1 MDSRSRITTSGA
13 SHRMNRPN
21 CSCEDCQI
29 HFEYETQTLTPASE
43 FTRTLND
50 DEVRSL
56 LSGFIN
62 DAIIARASLK
72 NTLENHGDTIMSR
85 WKKMSQ
91 VKRRAVLEQIQPPI
105 ANETAVDMQCL
116 YNSSV
121 THLGNRD
128 SVMRKQFLLP
138 WLSINRLTSSVSALF
153 ALLHVRTEYHP
164 HEWASFDTDQLSQ
177 PWKHEYLKLEN
188 SDKSISMEEACYGS
202 IVQRDHD
209 AVSRNVLDFPQASS
223 VLEAQAHLMT
233 LLCKIVG
240 GILHGADTS
249 IIHGCSRWNS
259 QIASGCKHV
268 GKVENWSTYIN
279 QPFSKPVGEGLDY
292 ITSLVRSRIEETED
306 HFYSLQAKPAY
317 FRRHIK
323 HIFNN
328 MEAEAKLGDVLFS
341 ECTVLFSLQ
350 ECEQKC
356 IELKNLLDDEEPLP
370 EDGDRL
376 RKAQVQALV
385 RLEMDISRKLRYD
398 TSTLHLYMIKS
409 AEFKYFFHD
418 EKTLFQEGMPIY
430 AARCRMRQIYQRDP
444 LACYLVHL
452 GRLEVEE
459 CQQFGAADLLA
470 ALERHLQNN
479 PGELKRVSRDMMRS
493 VSTIAAFSE
502 ARHHLRLSRHSSSWS
517 WMTEI
522 YEKEKKAHEKR
533 MACKK
538 CRWLCSKVHP
548 ELKSGRES
556 ERASER
562 ASSSFEKVGQLLL
575 SEFYNRPA
583 PSGPKNMARLQE
595 SRFQREG
602 IAFFWETMR
611 VGLRNSGLARSVR
624 CEAMRRT
631 LAALSVHLTAEYAEV
646 IQKEEASFTEIA
658 GIGSEPSP
666 FVSFCSSSSNDCK
679 PVIEVVT
686 ASDKIKTRGTERAG
700 SESAAENNS
709 TTEKPI
715 AKKRAVPKYYLEIF
729 HLMFP
734 MSSEERCRTIKW
746 DEFVH
751 SVNHAGCIVS
761 SCGGSAVRFE
771 LHDTADDQG
780 TTISKTI
787 IFHRPHPVSKID
799 PIMLRSEIGRR
810 LTRRFGWTREH
821 FVLAGE
827 DQTPGETTK
836 TTGEEI

>member
-1 MDSRSRITTSGA
+1 MDSCSRITTSGA

-21 CSCEDCQI
+21 CPCEDCQI
-29 HFEYETQTLTPASE
+29 QFEYETQTLTPVSE

-72 NTLENHGDTIMSR
+72 NTLENHGDTIISR

-209 AVSRNVLDFPQASS
+209 AVSRNILDFPQASS
-223 VLEAQAHLMT
+223 VLEAQAHLMS

-292 ITSLVRSRIEETED
+292 IISLVRSRREEAED
-306 HFYSLQAKPAY
+306 HFYSLQTKPAY
-317 FRRHIK
+317 FRQHIK
-323 HIFNN
+323 NTCNN
-328 MEAEAKLGDVLFS
+328 MGSQTIADAEARLGDVLFS
-341 ECTVLFSLQ
+341 ECQIFFRLQ

-356 IELKNLLDDEEPLP
+356 IELKNLLDNEELLP

-376 RKAQVQALV
+376 RKAQLRALV
-385 RLEMDISRKLRYD
+385 RLETDIWDMACYHASI
-398 TSTLHLYMIKS
+398 LHLYMTRS
-409 AEFKYFFHD
+409 AEFKHLFHD
-418 EKTLFQEGMPIY
+418 KKVLSFPQCLQIY
-430 AARCRMRQIYQRDP
+430 AARCRISRIYQRDP

-452 GRLEVEE
+452 GRLEVKQ
-459 CQQFGAADLLA
+459 CRQFGAADLVA
-470 ALERHLQNN
+470 ALERHLQSN
-479 PGELKRVSRDMMRS
+479 PGELKRVSVDMMRS
-493 VSTIAAFSE
+493 ISTIAAVSE
-502 ARHHLRLSRHSSSWS
+502 ARHHLRLFRHSSSWS
-517 WMTEI
+517 WMTER
-522 YEKEKKAHEKR
+522 YKDEMKAHRQCTACVECGRGNIKEQPKLKR
-533 MACKK
+533 
-538 CRWLCSKVHP
+538 
-548 ELKSGRES
+548 
-556 ERASER
+556 ERR
-562 ASSSFEKVGQLLL
+562 PLGFEEAGQLLL
-575 SEFYNRPA
+575 RDFYNRPA

-595 SRFQREG
+595 SRYQRHSIEL
-602 IAFFWETMR
+602 FWENIR
-611 VGLRNSGLARSVR
+611 NGLRRGSEER
-624 CEAMRRT
+624 AMRHETIRRT
-631 LAALSVHLTAEYAEV
+631 IAALSVHLTAEYAEV
-646 IQKEEASFTEIA
+646 IQIEEASFTETA
-658 GIGSEPSP
+658 ETKPEPSP
-666 FVSFCSSSSNDCK
+666 FVHFGSSSSNSCK
-679 PVIEVVT
+679 PVIEVAT
-686 ASDKIKTRGTERAG
+686 ASDKIKTRSTERAG
-700 SESAAENNS
+700 SESATEDNS
-709 TTEKPI
+709 ITEKPI
-715 AKKRAVPKYYLEIF
+715 VKKRAVPKHYLEIF

-751 SVNHAGCIVS
+751 SMNHAGFIVS

-771 LHDTADDQG
+771 LHDSPDDQG

-787 IFHRPHPVSKID
+787 IFHRPHPVPKID

-821 FVLAGE
+821 FVLAGV
-827 DQTPGETTK
+827 DQTPGGTTK

>member
-1 MDSRSRITTSGA
+1 MESRSRITTSGA

-21 CSCEDCQI
+21 CPCEDCQI
-29 HFEYETQTLTPASE
+29 QFEYEIQTLTPASE

-164 HEWASFDTDQLSQ
+164 HEWASFDADQLSQ
-177 PWKHEYLKLEN
+177 PWKHEYLKLEH

-209 AVSRNVLDFPQASS
+209 VVSRNILDFPQASS

-240 GILHGADTS
+240 GILHT
-249 IIHGCSRWNS
+249 N
-259 QIASGCKHV
+259 
-268 GKVENWSTYIN
+268 
-279 QPFSKPVGEGLDY
+279 
-292 ITSLVRSRIEETED
+292 
-306 HFYSLQAKPAY
+306 
-317 FRRHIK
+317 RR
-323 HIFNN
+323 
-328 MEAEAKLGDVLFS
+328 GVLHR
-341 ECTVLFSLQ
+341 
-350 ECEQKC
+350 
-356 IELKNLLDDEEPLP
+356 N
-370 EDGDRL
+370 
-376 RKAQVQALV
+376 
-385 RLEMDISRKLRYD
+385 
-398 TSTLHLYMIKS
+398 
-409 AEFKYFFHD
+409 
-418 EKTLFQEGMPIY
+418 
-430 AARCRMRQIYQRDP
+430 
-444 LACYLVHL
+444 
-452 GRLEVEE
+452 
-459 CQQFGAADLLA
+459 
-470 ALERHLQNN
+470 
-479 PGELKRVSRDMMRS
+479 SRDK
-493 VSTIAAFSE
+493 
-502 ARHHLRLSRHSSSWS
+502 AR
-517 WMTEI
+517 T
-522 YEKEKKAHEKR
+522 K
-533 MACKK
+533 
-538 CRWLCSKVHP
+538 P
-548 ELKSGRES
+548 
-556 ERASER
+556 
-562 ASSSFEKVGQLLL
+562 
-575 SEFYNRPA
+575 
-583 PSGPKNMARLQE
+583 
-595 SRFQREG
+595 
-602 IAFFWETMR
+602 
-611 VGLRNSGLARSVR
+611 
-624 CEAMRRT
+624 
-631 LAALSVHLTAEYAEV
+631 
-646 IQKEEASFTEIA
+646 
-658 GIGSEPSP
+658 EPSP
-666 FVSFCSSSSNDCK
+666 FVHFGSSSSNSCK
-679 PVIEVVT
+679 PVIEVAT
-686 ASDKIKTRGTERAG
+686 ASDKIKTRSTERAG
-700 SESAAENNS
+700 SEPATEDNS

-715 AKKRAVPKYYLEIF
+715 VKKRAVPKHYLEIF

-751 SVNHAGCIVS
+751 SMNHAGFIVS

-771 LHDTADDQG
+771 LHGSPDDQG

-787 IFHRPHPVSKID
+787 IFHRPHPVPKVD

-821 FVLAGE
+821 FVLAGV
-827 DQTPGETTK
+827 DQTP
-836 TTGEEI
+836 